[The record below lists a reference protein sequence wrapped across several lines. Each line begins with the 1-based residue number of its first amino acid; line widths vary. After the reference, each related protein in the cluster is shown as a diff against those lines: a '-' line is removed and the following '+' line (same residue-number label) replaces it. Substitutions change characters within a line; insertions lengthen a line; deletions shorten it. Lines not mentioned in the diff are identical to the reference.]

1 MNIKETIEKLGIENE
16 EAVSALSELFEQ
28 QQGEI
33 EGLKALKRSLLDDEH
48 GKQKAAKKALEEAER
63 IKMEAEEDKLRAAG
77 DWETLE
83 GNLNASHKAEVDKLK
98 EQLSGRD
105 NIILG
110 GKREAVINDL
120 ASQFVS
126 PDVGKTLLQNLVNTS
141 YSESGEVVASLNGL
155 DGQSLGND
163 AAKFAEQLKGIESL
177 SPFLKGVDSSGG
189 GSQGSGGSATASND
203 PNAAFNQRL
212 KEAGLL
218 NS

>member
-16 EAVSALSELFEQ
+16 EAVRALSELFQSQ
-28 QQGEI
+28 QDEI
-33 EGLKALKRSLLDDEH
+33 TKLNQVKENLFDDKSKWKKEREEALT
-48 GKQKAAKKALEEAER
+48 EAER
-63 IKMEAEEDKLRAAG
+63 IKNEALKQAG

-83 GNLNASHKAEVDKLK
+83 GNLNASHKAELDKLK

>member
-16 EAVSALSELFEQ
+16 EAVSALSELFQSQ
-28 QQGEI
+28 QDEI
-33 EGLKALKRSLLDDEH
+33 TKLNQVKENLFDDKSKWKKEREEALS
-48 GKQKAAKKALEEAER
+48 EAER
-63 IKMEAEEDKLRAAG
+63 IKNEALKHAG

-83 GNLNASHKAEVDKLK
+83 GNLNASHKAELDKLK

-105 NIILG
+105 SIILG

-163 AAKFAEQLKGIESL
+163 ATKFAEQLKGIESL

>member
-16 EAVSALSELFEQ
+16 EAVSALSELFQSQ
-28 QQGEI
+28 QDEI
-33 EGLKALKRSLLDDEH
+33 TKLNQVKENLFDDKSKWKKEREEALT
-48 GKQKAAKKALEEAER
+48 EAER
-63 IKMEAEEDKLRAAG
+63 IKNEALKQAG

-83 GNLNASHKAEVDKLK
+83 GNLNASHKAELDKLK

-155 DGQSLGND
+155 DGQSLGTD